1 MESGLSASREKD
13 FANNAGDRNV
23 SVLERI
29 LPEDDMMK
37 KILVFAAF
45 SLLVAWPALS
55 QSAEDLKAI
64 EKTARDYV
72 EGWQAGDTER
82 VARAVS
88 TELAKRQVVTRSG
101 VSFVSPMGCSLL
113 LAATAGNK
121 AGVRAKDLTPDQPFK
136 LEVKILDIDGANASV
151 KAWNAKY
158 GFFDYMHM
166 AKINNEWKIVNVLW
180 DTIAAPA
187 AN

>member
-1 MESGLSASREKD
+1 MA
-13 FANNAGDRNV
+13 
-23 SVLERI
+23 ERI
-29 LPEDDMMK
+29 LPEDEMMK
-37 KILVFAAF
+37 KTMFFTALALLAA
-45 SLLVAWPALS
+45 LTLPG

-88 TELAKRQVVTRSG
+88 TELAKRQVVSRSG
-101 VSFVSPMGCSLL
+101 FSFVSPMGCSLL

-121 AGVRAKDLTPDQPFK
+121 SGVRVKDLTPDQSFK
-136 LEVKILDIDGANASV
+136 LEVRILDVDGANASV

-158 GFFDYMHM
+158 GFFDYIHM
-166 AKINNEWKIVNVLW
+166 AKFNNEWKIVNVLW
-180 DTIAAPA
+180 DMSAAPT

>member
-1 MESGLSASREKD
+1 
-13 FANNAGDRNV
+13 
-23 SVLERI
+23 
-29 LPEDDMMK
+29 MK
-37 KILVFAAF
+37 KTLCFLALV
-45 SLLVAWPALS
+45 LLASMTVPA

-88 TELAKRQVVTRSG
+88 TELAKRRVVTKAGFSS
-101 VSFVSPMGCSLL
+101 VYPMGCSLL
-113 LAATAGNK
+113 LAATMGNK
-121 AGVRAKDLTPDQPFK
+121 AGVQGKDLTPDRPFK
-136 LEVKILDIDGANASV
+136 LEVKILDVDGPNASV

-166 AKINNEWKIVNVLW
+166 ARINGEWKIVNVLW
-180 DTIAAPA
+180 DMSAQAAA
-187 AN
+187 E